1 MGWQPSG
8 IKESRLILADSSVW
22 IDYFNNVI
30 NWQTDKLD
38 AIIGIEPVIITDHI
52 LLEVLRGFRNEK
64 DYSSAKYYL
73 DRFPC
78 YNTID
83 KELAIKCVEN
93 YRFLRKMG
101 ITVKSTV
108 DLIIAT
114 YCIENNLILLH
125 NDHDY
130 DPLEELLG
138 LKVIHPALE

>member
-1 MGWQPSG
+1 
-8 IKESRLILADSSVW
+8 LILVDSSVW

-38 AIIGIEPVIITDHI
+38 SSIGIEQVIITDHI

-64 DYSSAKYYL
+64 DYNAAKYYL
-73 DRFPC
+73 DKFPC
-78 YNTID
+78 YDTMD

-93 YRFLRKMG
+93 YRYLRKTG
-101 ITVKSTV
+101 VTVKSTV

-114 YCIENNLILLH
+114 YCIENNILLLH

-130 DPLEELLG
+130 DPIEEHLK
-138 LKVIHPALE
+138 LKVLHPSKPQH

>member
-1 MGWQPSG
+1 M
-8 IKESRLILADSSVW
+8 IVVDSSVW
-22 IDYFNNVI
+22 IDALNGVSTI
-30 NWQTDKLD
+30 QTDSLNKIL
-38 AIIGIEPVIITDHI
+38 GKEQVIITDHT

-64 DYSSAKYYL
+64 DYNAAKYYL
-73 DRFPC
+73 DKFPC

-93 YRFLRKMG
+93 YRYLRKTG
-101 ITVKSTV
+101 ITIKSTV

-130 DPLEELLG
+130 DPIEEHLE
-138 LKVIHPALE
+138 LKVLHPSKPMH